1 MASFSSLMAF
11 SSSTSRR
18 LLTYTKTPPV
28 SISSRIS
35 SGFSFSISD
44 SCATRFSLSSGFTL
58 LGLMTRDFAMRLI
71 ASSLPFLSRIL
82 PRGDCLALFSS
93 AMVIARSASSSPST
107 SCSQANLTSKSPKH
121 IQITSSSQLI
131 LS

>member
-1 MASFSSLMAF
+1 M
-11 SSSTSRR
+11 
-18 LLTYTKTPPV
+18 TYTKTPPV